1 MGSTQNDASASNKR
15 VIKVLPDSGSLIKLT
30 AEDGLTVGQLMAL
43 LKEKGHTFS
52 LDKNLLTQKGT
63 LATFLVAEAQLP
75 DGDIVLFSTV
85 KDPKGNDRSRAEIMG
100 DVKAK
105 IIQYGDKA
113 KAHFTVGT
121 RNYTQISSA
130 DLEKLLK
137 SFRVGSP
144 KAATPVA
151 TKTVA
156 KAAPV
161 VAAPKAQAPTKVA
174 TKVAAPISAD
184 AKEEAE
190 LRATAQTFGG
200 ILYKRR

>member
-1 MGSTQNDASASNKR
+1 MARS
-15 VIKVLPDSGSLIKLT
+15 IKVLPDSGSLIKLT

-105 IIQYGDKA
+105 ITQYGDKA

-121 RNYTQISSA
+121 RNYTQISSS
-130 DLEKLLK
+130 DLETLLK
-137 SFRVGSP
+137 SFRVNGS
-144 KAATPVA
+144 KAATPVAAPAKAA

-174 TKVAAPISAD
+174 TKVAAPVSAD

-200 ILYKRR
+200 NLYKRRD